1 MQRREALKFAGAT
14 AALLGLPKFAA
25 AKQTWSI
32 EPFSLGVASG
42 SPTSDSIVLWT
53 RLGTPALEA
62 AGLATKPVAVTWQLA
77 HDAQFSR
84 IAASGVVQ
92 ATAALGHSVHA
103 EVAGL
108 EPGRAYFYRFI
119 AGSATSTTGHTRTF
133 PAPQADV
140 KRLRLAYASC
150 QQWGNGYYSA
160 YRHMLAENLDFVL
173 FVGDYIYEYPA
184 SRPVEVR
191 PTTGGW
197 ITTLEGYRSRYAL
210 HKSDPDLQAIHAAYP
225 WIVTW
230 DDHEVQNDYAATH
243 EGLSGTPVENFMARR
258 RAAYQAF
265 YENMPVTR
273 ASFAQLLAGQGDE
286 ARVFGRVSFGRLA
299 TLYTLDNRQYRD
311 LQACTPNQRPG
322 SGRVDP
328 NQCESLNQQ
337 QRTLLGRDQERWLTQ
352 QFSAARS
359 HWNLLGQ
366 QTLFGRRNY
375 STTGGQLLRN
385 DGWDGYPAARRRLTD
400 AMLQTRLRNPVL
412 LGGDIHENWVG
423 HVLSDYNNPDCEAIG
438 VEFCGTSITSLS
450 SSTPAQLAKQLE
462 TNPHFIFAN
471 AASRGYGV
479 VELTPTQLT
488 TTLTAVNDARD
499 PKSGAFVLA
508 KFAVEA
514 GRAAVNLA

>member
-1 MQRREALKFAGAT
+1 MQRREVLKFAGVS
-14 AALLGLPKFAA
+14 AALLGLPSVGAA
-25 AKQTWSI
+25 QQTWSVQ
-32 EPFSLGVASG
+32 PFSLGVASG

-62 AGLATKPVAVTWQLA
+62 AGLATKAVAVTWQLA

-84 IAASGVVQ
+84 VAATGVVQ
-92 ATAALGHSVHA
+92 ATASLGHSVHA

-108 EPGRAYFYRFI
+108 EPGRAYFYRFM
-119 AGSATSTTGHTRTF
+119 AGSATSTIGRTRTF
-133 PAPQADV
+133 PAPQAEV

-173 FVGDYIYEYPA
+173 FLGDYIYEYPS

-225 WIVTW
+225 WVVTW

-243 EGLSGTPVENFMARR
+243 EGLSGTPVDNFMARR

-286 ARVFGRVSFGRLA
+286 ARVFGSVTFGRLA

-311 LQACTPNQRPG
+311 RQACTPNQRPG

-328 NQCESLNQQ
+328 NQCESFNHS
-337 QRTLLGRDQERWLTQ
+337 QRTLLGGDQERWLAQ
-352 QFSAARS
+352 QFAAARS

-400 AMLQTRLRNPVL
+400 AMLHTRLRNPVL

-462 TNPHFIFAN
+462 NNPHFIFAN

-488 TTLTAVNDARD
+488 TTLTAVKDATD
-499 PKSGAFVLA
+499 PRSKAFTLA
-508 KFAVEA
+508 SFVVEA
-514 GRAAVNLA
+514 GRAAVEPR